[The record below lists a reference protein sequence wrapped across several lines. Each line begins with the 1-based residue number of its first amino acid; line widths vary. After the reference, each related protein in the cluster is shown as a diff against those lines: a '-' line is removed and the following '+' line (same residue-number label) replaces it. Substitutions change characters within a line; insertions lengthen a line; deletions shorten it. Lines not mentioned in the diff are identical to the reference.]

1 MINKNPIKLLKKEIS
16 LFKEVISNFE
26 NKEKLQIKNFEKLC
40 IQSLKALKKNKKIIF
55 FGNGGSA
62 ADSQHLAT
70 ELTVKYKKRRKA
82 FAGIALSTDASAITA
97 AGNDFGFKYIFSRQL
112 EALGNAGDIVIALT
126 TSGNSENLIE
136 ACKIANKKN
145 ILTFC
150 FSGNKG
156 GKLKKFTK
164 YPIIIDSKIPSIIQ
178 VVELHFGQIF
188 CGILENSLSK

>member
-1 MINKNPIKLLKKEIS
+1 MISKNAIKLLKKETK
-16 LFKEVISNFE
+16 LFREVILNFE
-26 NKEKLQIKNFEKLC
+26 NKNSLQLKNYQKLC
-40 IQSLKALKKNKKIIF
+40 EYSLKALKKNKKIIF

-70 ELTVKYKKRRKA
+70 ELTVKYKKKRKA
-82 FAGIALSTDASAITA
+82 FAGIALSTDVSAITA
-97 AGNDFGFKYIFSRQL
+97 TGNDFGFKYIFSRQI
-112 EALGNAGDIVIALT
+112 EALGNSGDIVVALT

-156 GKLKKFTK
+156 GKLKKHVK
-164 YPIIIDSKIPSIIQ
+164 YPVIIPSNNTAIIQ
-178 VVELHFGQIF
+178 VVELMIGQVF
-188 CGILENSLSK
+188 CEYIENHG

>member
-1 MINKNPIKLLKKEIS
+1 MINKMPIKVLKKEITI
-16 LFKEVISNFE
+16 FREVILNFE
-26 NKEKLQIKNFEKLC
+26 NKSPNQLKNYQKLC
-40 IQSLKALKKNKKIIF
+40 EYSLKALKKNKKIIF

-70 ELTVKYKKRRKA
+70 ELTVKYKKKRKA
-82 FAGIALSTDASAITA
+82 IAGLALSTDVSAITA
-97 AGNDFGFKYIFSRQL
+97 TGNDFGFKYIFSRQL
-112 EALGNAGDIVIALT
+112 EALGNSGDVVIALT

-156 GKLKKFTK
+156 GKLKKHVK
-164 YPIIIDSKIPSIIQ
+164 YPVIIPSNNTAIIQ
-178 VVELHFGQIF
+178 VVELMIGQVF
-188 CGILENSLSK
+188 CEFVENNA